1 MAPKKTL
8 LQEVSHFLAEK
19 NLPPLIFYVNVSLK
33 KNKKKVKKM
42 KKVKKVLGELKIFLY
57 AKST

>member
-42 KKVKKVLGELKIFLY
+42 KKVWGELKIFLY